1 MKMVMTMKM
10 MMIMTRVMTIIMM
23 MIMMM
28 QSGANRSLDVASRR
42 DQFTGH

>member
-1 MKMVMTMKM
+1 MIM
-10 MMIMTRVMTIIMM
+10 MMIMTIIMMIIMVMIMM